1 MLNYPQAKLKK
12 NVNTKIEK
20 KKKKVTLPSLK
31 YSISLG
37 EDLN

>member
-20 KKKKVTLPSLK
+20 KKKVTLPSLK